1 MKKYISEYINLNHKI
16 CKKLKI
22 KSYKDNINELFE
34 ENDISLTNEH
44 LRIYNNFNRNIIPS
58 DNLHMVLDVETNGYN
73 TIIQICY
80 FIVDDN
86 NYVLRRNN
94 FILCNKYY
102 NKYVTDY
109 YKKITEND
117 VKIYGC
123 NPIKI
128 LLKLNNDAKQCK
140 SIIGHNIAFD
150 IRKLK
155 LYFEQYGL
163 LFHCPDF
170 TFDTMSKSKQFVLL
184 KDKRGRLKNPKLL
197 ELCEYFNIK
206 NKSELFHD
214 AEYDVLCTY
223 LCFMNLKK
231 LLN

>member
-1 MKKYISEYINLNHKI
+1 MKNYINEYIDINHKI
-16 CKKLKI
+16 SKRLKI
-22 KSYKDNINELFE
+22 KSYKDKINELFM
-34 ENDISLTNEH
+34 ENNNILTNQH
-44 LRIYNNFNRNIIPS
+44 CLTYNNYNRNLPEL
-58 DNLHMVLDVETNGYN
+58 DNLHMVLDIETNGYN

-80 FIVDDN
+80 FIIDN
-86 NYVLRRNN
+86 DNYVIRRNN
-94 FILCNKYY
+94 FILYNKYY

-109 YKKITEND
+109 YKKITEDD

-128 LLKLNNDAKQCK
+128 LLKLNDDAKKCK
-140 SIIGHNIAFD
+140 TIIGHNILFD

-155 LYFEQYGL
+155 LYFEQYCMT
-163 LFHCPDF
+163 FWCPLSI
-170 TFDTMSKSKQFVLL
+170 FDTMTKSKQFVLS
-184 KDKRGRLKNPKLL
+184 KDKNGRTKNPKLL

-231 LLN
+231 LLD